1 MAKVLTKKVYNP
13 PAKMVA
19 VYEMLKDGK
28 DFSFD
33 KMVSKLACSPTT
45 AMVLI
50 CALRRDFDAQ
60 IESVRDG
67 RKVIAYRLD
76 NAAALATKMVAK
88 VKAPK
93 TAKVKAQKSALS
105 KALSKPASKV
115 AVAKVQKSVK
125 SKKASSPREDEFDV
139 PTLDADLS
147 VSEVTDSELADLR
160 HQLGL

>member
-50 CALRRDFDAQ
+50 CALRRDFDAK

-76 NAAALATKMVAK
+76 NASALASKMVAK
-88 VKAPK
+88 AKAPKTSQKTASKKVSKTVSAVSKKSSAVLKTASK
-93 TAKVKAQKSALS
+93 TAKVKQ
-105 KALSKPASKV
+105 
-115 AVAKVQKSVK
+115 
-125 SKKASSPREDEFDV
+125 SSPREDEFDV

-147 VSEVTDSELADLR
+147 VTEISDSEMADLR

>member
-33 KMVSKLACSPTT
+33 TMVAKLGCSPTT
-45 AMVLI
+45 AMVFI

-88 VKAPK
+88 AKAPK
-93 TAKVKAQKSALS
+93 TAKVKAA
-105 KALSKPASKV
+105 KPIVAKTASKV
-115 AVAKVQKSVK
+115 AVAKVAKPVK
-125 SKKASSPREDEFDV
+125 SKKAASPREDEFDV

>member
-33 KMVSKLACSPTT
+33 KMVAKLGCSPTT
-45 AMVLI
+45 AMVFI

-88 VKAPK
+88 AKAPK
-93 TAKVKAQKSALS
+93 TAKVKAA
-105 KALSKPASKV
+105 KPIAAKTTASKV
-115 AVAKVQKSVK
+115 AVAKALKSIK
-125 SKKASSPREDEFDV
+125 SKKAASPREDEFDV

>member
-88 VKAPK
+88 VKSP
-93 TAKVKAQKSALS
+93 KVKAQKSALS

>member
-50 CALRRDFDAQ
+50 CALRRDFDAK

-76 NAAALATKMVAK
+76 NASALASKMVAK
-88 VKAPK
+88 SKAPK
-93 TAKVKAQKSALS
+93 VKAA
-105 KALSKPASKV
+105 KPIVAKTASKV
-115 AVAKVQKSVK
+115 AVAKVAKPTK
-125 SKKASSPREDEFDV
+125 SKKAASPREDEFDV

-147 VSEVTDSELADLR
+147 VTEISDSEMADLR

>member
-50 CALRRDFDAQ
+50 CALRRDFDAK

-76 NAAALATKMVAK
+76 NAAALASKMVAK
-88 VKAPK
+88 AKAPK
-93 TAKVKAQKSALS
+93 TAKVKAA
-105 KALSKPASKV
+105 KPIVAKTASKV
-115 AVAKVQKSVK
+115 AVAKVAKPTK
-125 SKKASSPREDEFDV
+125 SKKAASPREDEFDV

-147 VSEVTDSELADLR
+147 VSEITDSEMADLR

>member
-33 KMVSKLACSPTT
+33 TMVAKLGCSPTT
-45 AMVLI
+45 AMVFI
-50 CALRRDFDAQ
+50 CALRRDFDAR

-67 RKVIAYRLD
+67 RKVIAYRLE
-76 NAAALATKMVAK
+76 NAAALATKMASK
-88 VKAPK
+88 AKAPK
-93 TAKVKAQKSALS
+93 TAKVKAA
-105 KALSKPASKV
+105 KPIVAKTASKV
-115 AVAKVQKSVK
+115 AVAKVAKPVK
-125 SKKASSPREDEFDV
+125 SKKAASPREDEFDV